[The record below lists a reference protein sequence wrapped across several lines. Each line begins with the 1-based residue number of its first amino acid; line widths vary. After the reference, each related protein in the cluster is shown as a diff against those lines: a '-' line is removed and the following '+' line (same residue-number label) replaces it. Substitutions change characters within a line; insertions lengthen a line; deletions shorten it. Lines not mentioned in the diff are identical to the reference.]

1 MNIATP
7 NPRAS
12 FGGNSPPPF
21 DPDVVEA
28 LNDEGA
34 KFLDA
39 AAVWIENGDLDS
51 EDDAQR
57 LNDFITGIKK
67 RKSATET
74 ARKGAKKP
82 HDDAGKLVQAA
93 FLPIAKKMD
102 LALSKVAPLL
112 TKWMNKKRDE
122 EQAEIERKRKEA
134 EFAQQEADRKAA
146 AAAARND
153 ISGEIDAQAERE
165 EADKQAKDAE
175 RAAKKG
181 TQVSSATGGGRTAS
195 LRTYVEVSM
204 VNPRVAFMRYN
215 GHPALDDCLTK
226 LAQVE
231 ARSKDFNPE
240 TDTIPGFDIRVE
252 RRAV

>member
-1 MNIATP
+1 MLDE
-7 NPRAS
+7 NPRA
-12 FGGNSPPPF
+12 GIGANNPPPF

-51 EDDAQR
+51 DDDAQR
-57 LNDFITGIKK
+57 LNDFIAGIKK
-67 RKSATET
+67 RKTATET
-74 ARKGAKKP
+74 ARKAAKKP

-102 LALSKVAPLL
+102 LALSKVTPML

-134 EFAQQEADRKAA
+134 EFAQQEADRKITAA
-146 AAAARND
+146 ATRND
-153 ISGEIDAQAERE
+153 ISGEVDAQAAKE
-165 EADKQAKDAE
+165 EADEQAKDVE
-175 RAAKKG
+175 RAARKG

-195 LRTYVEVSM
+195 LRAYVEVDLINS
-204 VNPRVAFMRYN
+204 RVAFMRYN

-226 LAQVE
+226 LAQAE
-231 ARSKDFNPE
+231 ARTKDFNPE
-240 TDTIPGFDIRVE
+240 TDTIPGFTIRVE